1 MIFRPTLFAIAA
13 PLLVLLSFA
22 AAQEQTPPSYDPAPF
37 LSAMVALRTAAVT
50 CEPFVAASPA
60 ARTTAIPA
68 FFRTLNQDLPDL
80 VDGETQKSLSIFV
93 GAQAAQL
100 CRDKLDA
107 AYAAYDAQATIYLQS
122 KPADWPDPPEI
133 STAPWCSSEYCLE
146 F

>member
-13 PLLVLLSFA
+13 PLLCLSSFA
-22 AAQEQTPPSYDPAPF
+22 AAQEPAAPAYDPAPF
-37 LSAMVALRTAAVT
+37 LSSMVALRTAAVT

-60 ARTTAIPA
+60 TRTAAIPA
-68 FFRTLNQDLPDL
+68 FFKTLNQDLPDL
-80 VDGETQKSLSIFV
+80 VDGETQKSLNIFV

-107 AYAAYDAQATIYLQS
+107 AYAAYGAQSAIYLNS

-133 STAPWCSSEYCLE
+133 SNAPWCSSEYCLE